1 MSYEELAAAFVEL
14 GLFKTTSALPTAAD
28 DSQVPPPPLLTPPP
42 LTPHPSPILLTRA
55 LTTDPKPNPN
65 PRP

>member
-28 DSQVPPPPLLTPPP
+28 DSQVPPPLL
-42 LTPHPSPILLTRA
+42 LTPHPSPLTHTPYA
-55 LTTDPKPNPN
+55 CAYH
-65 PRP
+65 